1 MGYYN
6 DVGLC
11 LSKSAIEL
19 MEEKLGRESLNLCKQ
34 VMRLLASAKR
44 HLVDSESG
52 AQLWYWEGKRW
63 NEFDDHTPEIKFID
77 RLFYELDE
85 EDYLFVRC
93 GENLQDN
100 VWDGDFW
107 GNPFDLELE
116 RRVVFHEAA

>member
-19 MEEKLGRESLNLCKQ
+19 MEEKLGRESLNHCKQ